1 MNQTALEYLISEL
14 KKSKDYQR
22 VINDV
27 NHSGT
32 EQKDIIEQAKA
43 MEKDQIIKATI
54 LSHFEGVR
62 QSAKTSKEYLEYGEQ
77 YYKETYDK

>member
-43 MEKDQIIKATI
+43 MEKEQIIEAYDYEANADMHDY
-54 LSHFEGVR
+54 S
-62 QSAKTSKEYLEYGEQ
+62 SGEQ
-77 YYKETYDK
+77 YYDQRFNK